1 MRQVLPYS
9 TRLCFQNG
17 FEKIYCFCFLFHT
30 LFFNIL
36 LLLKVLTLE
45 RYSEKQKFKSK
56 FYKIQTLKGTLVFLD
71 LTKFASF
78 LIYHS
83 LTEHSDK
90 IFTMLCLFGIFVKH
104 FTRLY
109 SILYTIAYKGLQ
121 CSIFNF
127 VQYIV

>member
-1 MRQVLPYS
+1 MRNFQDFFSISKQVVCFYFSVCWNAPFVVRENMRQVLPYS

-56 FYKIQTLKGTLVFLD
+56 F
-71 LTKFASF
+71 
-78 LIYHS
+78 
-83 LTEHSDK
+83 
-90 IFTMLCLFGIFVKH
+90 
-104 FTRLY
+104 
-109 SILYTIAYKGLQ
+109 
-121 CSIFNF
+121 
-127 VQYIV
+127 